1 MSTLEVLFQHKTRG
15 KSLAA
20 ASTKELNLPSAVEFA
35 RAVTLELIIEV
46 LWFSSGAASTEGLD
60 VPSAVEF
67 ARADTLELMIFEVLG
82 FSLKYKMF
90 RSSSKVQGWKS
101 LF

>member
-1 MSTLEVLFQHKTRG
+1 MFTLEVLFQHKTRG
-15 KSLAA
+15 KSLGA
-20 ASTKELNLPSAVEFA
+20 ASTKELNLPSAVELA
-35 RAVTLELIIEV
+35 TVGTLELIIEF
-46 LWFSSGAASTEGLD
+46 LWFSLGAALD

-67 ARADTLELMIFEVLG
+67 ARAGTLELIFEVLW

-90 RSSSKVQGWKS
+90 RSYSKVQGWKS